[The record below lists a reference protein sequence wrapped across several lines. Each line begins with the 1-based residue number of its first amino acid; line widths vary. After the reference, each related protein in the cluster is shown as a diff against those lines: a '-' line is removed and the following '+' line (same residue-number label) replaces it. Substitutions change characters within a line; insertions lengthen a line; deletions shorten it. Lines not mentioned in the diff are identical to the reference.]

1 MIITYIYIEDGI
13 KDNVYSI
20 VLIVPSAIPC
30 QMNLQ
35 TDPLLL
41 LLWIKEGASCWTQTW
56 KVRLNPHE
64 N

>member
-1 MIITYIYIEDGI
+1 MESVFFNCMIITYIYIYIEDGI

-20 VLIVPSAIPC
+20 VLVPSAIPC

-41 LLWIKEGASCWTQTW
+41 LL
-56 KVRLNPHE
+56 
-64 N
+64 

>member
-1 MIITYIYIEDGI
+1 MESVFFNCMIITYIYIEDGI

-20 VLIVPSAIPC
+20 VLVPSAIPC

-41 LLWIKEGASCWTQTW
+41 LL
-56 KVRLNPHE
+56 
-64 N
+64 